1 MKQFF
6 LSILIFALA
15 VGTSPESVMRLSPEL
30 DAAFAGPRGGR
41 SGGMSRGSHGSR
53 PSGARTRPSS
63 RPASRPSSRPATR
76 PSTRPAQPSTRPAT
90 KPANRPSTKPATRP
104 STKPANR
111 PASKPANRPSAK
123 PGQPGNRP
131 PGARPPGSR
140 PPGARPPGGNRPP
153 GARPPGSRPPGAR
166 PPGSRPPGYRP
177 PHSRPPGYRPPH
189 HRPPY
194 YRPPNY
200 RWGNYY
206 WNSSW
211 GWFFTAALVGSTL
224 VYIDSLPSDKDCQ
237 KVVEDGET
245 LYLCDGVLYRSTYY
259 EDEKVYE
266 IVSDA
271 TDDSAPTEP
280 TSVVGLSLTDPYTRG
295 EIVRDL
301 QNRLV
306 GAGYD
311 VGNVDGVFGNNTDSA
326 LQWFQYDNDL
336 ESTGVVDTG
345 TAEKL
350 GFLPSSP
357 PATPPV
363 QTDAETEP
371 DNVSS
376 DTEPTPE
383 AAAPADG
390 DPVPDSDVPADG
402 EPAPATDT
410 PPEN

>member
-1 MKQFF
+1 MKQIF

-30 DAAFAGPRGGR
+30 DAAFAGPRGR
-41 SGGMSRGSHGSR
+41 SGGMSRGSHSR
-53 PSGARTRPSS
+53 PSGARTRPS
-63 RPASRPSSRPATR
+63 ASRPSSRPASR
-76 PSTRPAQPSTRPAT
+76 PSTRPSSRPAQQPSARPS
-90 KPANRPSTKPATRP
+90 ANRPSTKPAARP
-104 STKPANR
+104 STQPANR
-111 PASKPANRPSAK
+111 QVSKPANRPNAK

-131 PGARPPGSR
+131 AGARPPGSR
-140 PPGARPPGGNRPP
+140 PPGSRPPGSRPP
-153 GARPPGSRPPGAR
+153 NAGHRPPGSRPPGAR

-177 PHSRPPGYRPPH
+177 PNSRPPGYRPPH
-189 HRPPY
+189 YPPPY

-206 WNSSW
+206 WNSGW

-224 VYIDSLPSDKDCQ
+224 VYIDSLPDDKDCQ
-237 KVVEDGET
+237 KIVEDGET
-245 LYLCDGVLYRSTYY
+245 LYMCDGVLYRSTYY

-271 TDDSAPTEP
+271 PGDSAPAEP
-280 TSVVGLSLTDPYTRG
+280 TSVVGLSLTDPYTKG

-311 VGNVDGVFGNNTDSA
+311 VGNVDGVFGKDTESA
-326 LQWFQYDNDL
+326 LQWYQYDNDL

-357 PATPPV
+357 PATSEP
-363 QTDAETEP
+363 ASEP
-371 DNVSS
+371 DGAV
-376 DTEPTPE
+376 DEALVPEATEQADGTPTPE
-383 AAAPADG
+383 TAPIVDG
-390 DPVPDSDVPADG
+390 DAV
-402 EPAPATDT
+402 PATDT
-410 PPEN
+410 TLDN